1 MSGINLNMYNT
12 NVESVKMLIFN
23 DNDIECK
30 QAEVNKKQTEE
41 TNYSDA
47 KKFSIKKINEI
58 TRSLRDSEKLDT
70 NLLKRC
76 KSIII

>member
-12 NVESVKMLIFN
+12 NVESLKMLIFN
-23 DNDIECK
+23 DNDNECK
-30 QAEVNKKQTEE
+30 PVEINKKHTEE
-41 TNYSDA
+41 TAISDS

-58 TRSLRDSEKLDT
+58 TRSLRDSEKIDT

-76 KSIII
+76 IIFVI